1 MGPEELVRV
10 AFVATRFHI
19 DGKSRVEIADELG
32 VSRFKVAR
40 MLEAAHAS
48 GMVTVTVSTPGPIDT
63 DLSMRLKDA
72 FGLTRALVVTTPL
85 ETPDVIQLYLGRVA
99 ATLLREVV
107 RAGDVVGLTAGRT
120 LGVMARQLTSI
131 APCDVVQLAGVAGSI
146 QSTAVEVIRRVS
158 QVAGGEA
165 FTMFAPLVTS
175 DPESAVAIRRQHDVG
190 RTLAQLER
198 VTVAMTAIGSW
209 DPADS
214 QMFDNPAISAERRE
228 RLLARGVQ
236 ADLGAVVVTARG
248 EVVDDIDDLCIGATA
263 EDLRRI
269 PDVIGVAGGER
280 KTAAILAALRSEL
293 IGSLVTDAS
302 TARRLL
308 ES

>member
-1 MGPEELVRV
+1 
-10 AFVATRFHI
+10 
-19 DGKSRVEIADELG
+19 
-32 VSRFKVAR
+32 
-40 MLEAAHAS
+40 
-48 GMVTVTVSTPGPIDT
+48 
-63 DLSMRLKDA
+63 
-72 FGLTRALVVTTPL
+72 
-85 ETPDVIQLYLGRVA
+85 
-99 ATLLREVV
+99 
-107 RAGDVVGLTAGRT
+107 
-120 LGVMARQLTSI
+120 
-131 APCDVVQLAGVAGSI
+131 
-146 QSTAVEVIRRVS
+146 
-158 QVAGGEA
+158 
-165 FTMFAPLVTS
+165 
-175 DPESAVAIRRQHDVG
+175 
-190 RTLAQLER
+190 
-198 VTVAMTAIGSW
+198 MTAIGSW
-209 DPADS
+209 GPADS